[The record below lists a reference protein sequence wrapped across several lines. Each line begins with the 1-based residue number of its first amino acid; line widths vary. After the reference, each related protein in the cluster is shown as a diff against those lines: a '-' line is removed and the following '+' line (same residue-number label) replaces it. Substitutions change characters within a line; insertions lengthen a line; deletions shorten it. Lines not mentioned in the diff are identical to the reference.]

1 MELAEICVR
10 VGFCKS
16 KTEARCHIAAGAIR
30 VDDKKITDPKV
41 QLYVDMETK
50 TYCLVSST
58 E

>member
-16 KTEARCHIAAGAIR
+16 KSEARRHIAAGAIR
-30 VDDKKITDPKV
+30 IDDKKITDPKA
-41 QLYVDMETK
+41 QLFVDLEK
-50 TYCLVSST
+50 KKYYILV

>member
-16 KTEARCHIAAGAIR
+16 KTEARRHIAAGAIR
-30 VDDKKITDPKV
+30 VDDKKITDPKA
-41 QLYVDMETK
+41 QLYVNMETK